1 MHGEGIWA
9 DLIRQRFEKTVE
21 RLGLGVRSGRFKG
34 LDTSLF
40 QRPSITPML
49 ERKTLAAKK
58 QSSKAQDSGEQFE
71 LF

>member
-1 MHGEGIWA
+1 
-9 DLIRQRFEKTVE
+9 
-21 RLGLGVRSGRFKG
+21 

-40 QRPSITPML
+40 QRPSITPVL